1 MVSWNDTGSQ
11 TMTRIFLSTLI
22 LLISLPSIA
31 ADKLTNEL
39 ILAESWLEAQRAYDR
54 VPGLSVAIVH
64 DQDLL
69 WSGASGFADLNSQR
83 PASADTIYGI
93 CSISKLFTGI
103 AVMQLRDQGKVQLD
117 DPVSAML
124 PWFNLQQTHTGSPQI
139 TLRNLLTH
147 ASGLPREADTP
158 YWVGPDFPFPTG
170 EQIRALLGGQTTIYA
185 ADRYHQYSN
194 LGLSL
199 VGEIVAEKSGQ
210 DYTAYVNEQLLE
222 PLGMT
227 DTSTGF
233 PTDNRESRIATG
245 YGYSGRDGA
254 LPPMPR
260 YDARGITPA
269 AGFASTALD
278 LARFASW
285 QFRLLGG
292 ESDEVLQANTLR
304 EMQRVQWM
312 DWDWSVAR
320 GLAFGVY
327 RFGDRTLTGHGGDC
341 PGFNTRLYLDPL
353 SRYAVITMANR
364 NNVNVSGYAAKIFDI
379 LEAGGTPQEN
389 TDEENLS
396 AIDLDP
402 YVGNYDIR
410 PWGGEDMVFRWKD
423 GLAMVNLPTMKPLAD
438 MVRLKHIE
446 GDRFRTIRSDDQDGH
461 EVSFRRNA
469 AGEVTHILYHGIEWP
484 RM

>member
-1 MVSWNDTGSQ
+1 
-11 TMTRIFLSTLI
+11 MTRILLCTLI
-22 LLISLPSIA
+22 ILASLPSMA
-31 ADKLTNEL
+31 ADKLSNEL
-39 ILAESWLEAQRAYDR
+39 ALAESWLAAQRAYDR
-54 VPGLSVAIVH
+54 VPGLSAAIVH

-69 WSGASGFADLNSQR
+69 WSGASGFADLDSQR
-83 PASADTIYGI
+83 PASVDTIYGI
-93 CSISKLFTGI
+93 CSISKLFTGV

-117 DPVSAML
+117 DPVSTLL
-124 PWFNLQQTHTGSPQI
+124 PWFNLQQGFDGSPEI

-147 ASGLPREADTP
+147 TSGLPREADTP
-158 YWVGPDFPFPTG
+158 YWVGPDFPFPSR
-170 EQIRALLGGQTTIYA
+170 EQVRELLGGQATIYE

-210 DYTAYVNEQLLE
+210 GYEAYIGEHILD

-233 PTDNRESRIATG
+233 PTDNREPRIATG

-292 ESDEVLQANTLR
+292 KPDEVLQANTLR

-327 RFGDRTLTGHGGDC
+327 RIGNRTLTGHGGDC

-353 SRYAVITMANR
+353 SRYAVVTMANR
-364 NNVNVSGYAAKIFDI
+364 NNVNVDGYAAVIFNI
-379 LEAGGTPQEN
+379 LEAGGTPEDKAGKEN
-389 TDEENLS
+389 GTD
-396 AIDLDP
+396 IDLSP
-402 YVGNYDIR
+402 YIGNYDIR

-423 GLAMVNLPTMKPLAD
+423 GLAMLNLPTMDPLGN

-446 GDRFRTIRSDDQDGH
+446 GDRFQTIRSDDQAGH

-469 AGEVTHILYHGIEWP
+469 NGEVTHILYHGVVWP
-484 RM
+484 KM

>member
-1 MVSWNDTGSQ
+1 
-11 TMTRIFLSTLI
+11 MTRIFLCLFI
-22 LLISLPSIA
+22 LLTSLPSMA
-31 ADKLTNEL
+31 ADDLSNEL
-39 ILAESWLEAQRAYDR
+39 ALAESWLAAQRAYDH
-54 VPGLSVAIVH
+54 VPGLSAAIVH

-69 WSGASGFADLNSQR
+69 WSGASGFADLQGQK
-83 PASADTIYGI
+83 PAQADTIYGI

-103 AVMQLRDQGKVQLD
+103 AVMQLRDQGKVGLD
-117 DPVSAML
+117 DPVSASL
-124 PWFNLQQTHTGSPQI
+124 PWFNLKQSFDGSPEI

-147 ASGLPREADTP
+147 ASGLPREADAP
-158 YWVGPDFPFPTG
+158 YWVGPDFPFPTR
-170 EQIRALLGGQTTIYA
+170 EQVREMLGGQATIYP

-210 DYTAYVNEQLLE
+210 DYTAYVDQHVLG

-233 PTDNRESRIATG
+233 PTDKREPRVATG

-254 LPPMPR
+254 RPPMPR

-285 QFRLLGG
+285 QFRELNGKA
-292 ESDEVLQANTLR
+292 DDVLQANTLR

-312 DWDWSVAR
+312 DWDWGTAR

-327 RFGDRTLTGHGGDC
+327 RIGNRTLVGHGGDC
-341 PGFNTRLYLDPL
+341 PGFNTRLYLDPV
-353 SRYAVITMANR
+353 SRYAVVTMANR
-364 NNVNVSGYAAKIFDI
+364 NNVNVDGYAAKIFDI
-379 LEAGGTPQEN
+379 MEAGGTPQQQ
-389 TDEENLS
+389 TDAEAAAAKALE
-396 AIDLDP
+396 P
-402 YVGNYDIR
+402 YVGSYDIR
-410 PWGGEDMVFRWKD
+410 PWGGEDMVIRWKG
-423 GLAMVNLPTMKPLAD
+423 GLAMINMPTMDPLGSL
-438 MVRLKHIE
+438 VRLRHIE
-446 GDRFRTIRSDDQDGH
+446 GDRFYTVRSDDTDGH

-469 AGEVTHILYHGIEWP
+469 EGAVTHIVYHGIVWP
-484 RM
+484 KM

>member
-1 MVSWNDTGSQ
+1 MKRV
-11 TMTRIFLSTLI
+11 FLCTFI
-22 LLISLPSIA
+22 LLISLPSMA

-39 ILAESWLEAQRAYDR
+39 ALVESWLSVQRAYDQ
-54 VPGLSVAIVH
+54 VPGLSAAIVH
-64 DQDLL
+64 DQDLV
-69 WSGASGFADLNSQR
+69 WSGASGFADLEGQE
-83 PASADTIYGI
+83 PAGVDTIYGI

-103 AVMQLRDQGKVQLD
+103 AAMQLRDQGKFQLD
-117 DPVSAML
+117 DPISTLL
-124 PWFNLQQTHTGSPQI
+124 PWFNLQQSFEGSSEI

-147 ASGLPREADTP
+147 ASGLPREADTL
-158 YWVGPDFPFPTG
+158 YWVGPDFPFPTS
-170 EQIRALLGGQTTIYA
+170 EEIRKLLGGQATIYT

-199 VGEIVAEKSGQ
+199 VGEVIAEQSGQ
-210 DYTAYVNEQLLE
+210 DYTTYVNEHILG

-233 PTDNRESRIATG
+233 PTDQREPRVATG

-285 QFRLLGG
+285 QFRLLGDQP
-292 ESDEVLQANTLR
+292 EEVLKANTLR

-312 DWDWSVAR
+312 DWDWSTAR

-327 RFGDRTLTGHGGDC
+327 RSGDRTLTGHGGDC
-341 PGFNTRLYLDPL
+341 PGFNTRLFLDPL

-364 NNVNVSGYAAKIFDI
+364 NNVNVYGYAAKIFDI
-379 LEAGGTPQEN
+379 LEAGGTPQKKADSEN
-389 TDEENLS
+389 DNG
-396 AIDLDP
+396 IDLEP

-423 GLAMVNLPTMKPLAD
+423 GLAMVNMPTMNPIAN

-446 GDRFRTIRSDDQDGH
+446 GDRFRTIRKDDQDGH
-461 EVSFRRNA
+461 EVSFRRNE
-469 AGEVTHILYHGIEWP
+469 AGEITHVLYHGIEWP
-484 RM
+484 KM

>member
-1 MVSWNDTGSQ
+1 
-11 TMTRIFLSTLI
+11 MTRIFLCTLI
-22 LLISLPSIA
+22 LLTSLPSMA
-31 ADKLTNEL
+31 ADKLSNEL
-39 ILAESWLEAQRAYDR
+39 ALVESWLAAQRAYDR
-54 VPGLSVAIVH
+54 VPGLSAAIVH
-64 DQDLL
+64 DQDLI
-69 WSGASGFADLNSQR
+69 WSGASGFSDLESQK

-117 DPVSAML
+117 EPVSSML
-124 PWFNLQQTHTGSPQI
+124 PWFNLKQSFEDSPEI

-158 YWVGPDFPFPTG
+158 YWVGPDFPFPTS
-170 EQIRALLGGQTTIYA
+170 EEVRALLGGQDTIYA

-199 VGEIVAEKSGQ
+199 VGEIVAEQSGQ
-210 DYTAYVNEQLLE
+210 DYSAYIDEHLLG
-222 PLGMT
+222 PLGLT

-233 PTDNRESRIATG
+233 PTDKREPRIATG

-292 ESDEVLQANTLR
+292 QSEEVLRANTLR

-320 GLAFGVY
+320 GLTFGVY
-327 RFGDRTLTGHGGDC
+327 RIGDRTLTGHGGSC
-341 PGFNTRLYLDPL
+341 PGFNTRLFLDPL

-364 NNVNVSGYAAKIFDI
+364 NNVNVYGYAAKIFDI
-379 LEAGGTPQEN
+379 LEAGGTSQKKTDIEN
-389 TDEENLS
+389 DNG
-396 AIDLDP
+396 IDLKP
-402 YVGNYDIR
+402 YIGSYDIR

-423 GLAMVNLPTMKPLAD
+423 GLAMVNLPTMDPIANL
-438 MVRLKHIE
+438 VRLKHIE
-446 GDRFRTIRSDDQDGH
+446 GDRFRTIRNDDQDGH
-461 EVSFRRNA
+461 EVNFQRNA
-469 AGEVTHILYHGIEWP
+469 AGEITHILYHGIKWP
-484 RM
+484 KT